1 MSLLNIPL
9 DLILG
14 LGIGLSLG
22 LIGGGGS
29 ILTVPALVYL
39 VGQSPQT
46 AVTTSLA
53 IVGINSLSGAFFHQQ
68 KTKINW
74 RVALLFGVT
83 GMTTAY
89 FGADLSASIPSEI
102 LLVLFAA
109 LMTFVAA
116 HMLLASRKPIPEPS
130 NPRSLAVILAAGI
143 GVGLLTGFFGV
154 GGGFL
159 IVPALVILVG
169 LPMSQAI
176 GTSLVII
183 TLNSLAGF
191 IGHIQYAACDIP
203 VLVIFTLAGSIGV
216 FLGARFCHKLSGNTL
231 RLYFAGFVLLLAIY
245 LLWDNLPKLVN
256 L

>member
-1 MSLLNIPL
+1 MNIPL

-14 LGIGLSLG
+14 FGIGLSLG

-53 IVGINSLSGAFFHQQ
+53 IVGVNSLSGVYFYQ
-68 KTKINW
+68 KTHSIDW
-74 RVALLFGVT
+74 RIAALFGAT
-83 GMTTAY
+83 GMLAAY
-89 FGADLSASIPSEI
+89 FGADLSNALSPAL
-102 LLVLFAA
+102 LLVLFAS
-109 LMTFVAA
+109 LMAFVAIR
-116 HMLLASRKPIPEPS
+116 MLITPKNPTVGAEH
-130 NPRSLAVILAAGI
+130 PRSIGVILAAGV

-169 LPMSQAI
+169 LPMSQAV

-183 TLNSLAGF
+183 SLNSLAGF
-191 IGHIQYAACDIP
+191 AGHVQSAACDIP
-203 VLVIFTLAGSIGV
+203 ILIIFALAGSLGV
-216 FLGARFCHKLSGNTL
+216 FVGTKFCHKLSPQTL
-231 RLYFAGFVLLLAIY
+231 RNYFAVFVLLLALY
-245 LLWDNLPKLVN
+245 LFLDNLPKL
-256 L
+256 